1 MSKIPNDAPIKLTLS
16 VEQINLIFAAL
27 EQLPYRQVFPTI
39 EAIKDQAI
47 PQIQA
52 LDAKE
57 SKA

>member
-1 MSKIPNDAPIKLTLS
+1 MSKTEKEAQITLS
-16 VEQINLIFAAL
+16 LSLEQINLIFAAL

-39 EAIKDQAI
+39 EAIKGQAI

-57 SKA
+57 KQV